1 MAEGPVE
8 HWLLKIQN
16 MMIKSLYDFTKK
28 AYVNY
33 PHDGL
38 DRDAWLF
45 GYAAQPIL
53 TIDLVKWTEGCQ
65 DAIMKMN

>member
-45 GYAAQPIL
+45 GYAA
-53 TIDLVKWTEGCQ
+53 
-65 DAIMKMN
+65 

>member
-1 MAEGPVE
+1 MQSAEPETMPELVKFSNIVMAEGPVE

-45 GYAAQPIL
+45 GYAA
-53 TIDLVKWTEGCQ
+53 
-65 DAIMKMN
+65 